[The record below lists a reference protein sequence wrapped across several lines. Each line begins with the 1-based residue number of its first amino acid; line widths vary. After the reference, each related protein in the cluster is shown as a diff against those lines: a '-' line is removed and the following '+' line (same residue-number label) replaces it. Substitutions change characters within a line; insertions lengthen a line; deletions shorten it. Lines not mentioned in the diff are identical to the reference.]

1 MVKWMLLSAVMMIL
15 GERLMWKMTHIIKDK
30 YKPKVLICDQ
40 ESYTRASLKEY
51 LSSIGFFV
59 EQAKNSNECI
69 DVVCF
74 KHPDV
79 ILIDLEQPEVDGF
92 NTMSIIREMG
102 INIPV
107 LLFSSR
113 DSSMPFD
120 KDTAIIKK
128 PYKHK
133 ELGIVLET
141 LILATK
147 KERCFLPRRFK
158 IH

>member
-1 MVKWMLLSAVMMIL
+1 MLLYGVIMIL
-15 GERLMWKMTHIIKDK
+15 GERLMWKMNHVIKDK

-40 ESYTRASLKEY
+40 ESYIRASLKEY

-59 EQAKNSNECI
+59 EQARNANECI
-69 DVVCF
+69 DIVCF
-74 KHPDV
+74 KHPDI
-79 ILIDLEQPEVDGF
+79 ILIDLEQPDVDGF
-92 NTMSIIREMG
+92 NTMHLIREMG

-113 DSSMPFD
+113 DNSIPFD

-141 LILATK
+141 LILTTK
-147 KERCFLPRRFK
+147 KERYFLPRRFK